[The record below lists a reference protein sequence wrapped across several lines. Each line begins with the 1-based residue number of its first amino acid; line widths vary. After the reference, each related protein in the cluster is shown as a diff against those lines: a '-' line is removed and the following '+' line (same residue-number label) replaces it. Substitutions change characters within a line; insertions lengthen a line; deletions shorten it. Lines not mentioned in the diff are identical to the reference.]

1 MISYHKLSASFPIMR
16 SIMRGL
22 LAAAVAKCI
31 ITEGMARALQQRFQ
45 ENSLQT
51 SVLEGS
57 FMVDFGLAIKD
68 PRSAHA
74 AALAKQFDLKI
85 LRDPGRAI

>member
-1 MISYHKLSASFPIMR
+1 
-16 SIMRGL
+16 MRGL
-22 LAAAVAKCI
+22 LAAAVAKGI
-31 ITEGMARALQQRFQ
+31 IMDWMARTLQQRFQ

-51 SVLEGS
+51 SILEGS
-57 FMVDFGLAIKD
+57 FMVDFGLAAKD

-85 LRDPGRAI
+85 LRGPGRLRSRCRIQD